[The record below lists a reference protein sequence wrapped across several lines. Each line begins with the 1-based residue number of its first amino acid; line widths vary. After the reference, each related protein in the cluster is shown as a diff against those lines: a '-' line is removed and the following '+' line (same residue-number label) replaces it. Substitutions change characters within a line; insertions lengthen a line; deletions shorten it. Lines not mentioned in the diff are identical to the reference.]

1 MKQGST
7 QLNTLN
13 EALES
18 QLNDIYD
25 AEKQLVQKLPQ
36 VAQAVSSASVRKA
49 IENHLAET
57 RQQINRLEQVFD
69 LLDSSPQTKTCTAM
83 RGILQEADEVLSSTG
98 NQKVKDAV
106 IIGALQRV
114 EHYEI
119 AAYGTVCAFA
129 DELDLDDVANLL
141 EETLEEEKDAD
152 KELTRLAEGGIFRES
167 INAEARPERRV

>member
-1 MKQGST
+1 MKQGTT
-7 QLNTLN
+7 QLSTLN

-36 VAQAVSSASVRKA
+36 VAQAVSNPSVRKA
-49 IENHLAET
+49 IENHLEET
-57 RQQINRLEQVFD
+57 RQQINRLDQVFN
-69 LLDSSPQTKTCTAM
+69 LLDSTPQTKTCAAM
-83 RGILQEADEVLSSTG
+83 RGILQEADEVLSSAG

-106 IIGALQRV
+106 IVGALQRV

-129 DELDLDDVANLL
+129 DELDLDDVADLL

-152 KELTRLAEGGIFRES
+152 KKLTGLAEGGIFRES
-167 INAEARPERRV
+167 VNAEARTERRL